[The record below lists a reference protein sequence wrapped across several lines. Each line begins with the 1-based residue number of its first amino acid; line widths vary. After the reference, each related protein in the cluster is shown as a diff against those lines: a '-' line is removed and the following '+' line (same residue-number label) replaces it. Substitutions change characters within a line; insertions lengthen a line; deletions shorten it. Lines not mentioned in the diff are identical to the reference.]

1 MKHPSLKQLQDYF
14 ENEES
19 SFNDE
24 QMKSHLD
31 SCDKCSAILSEMA
44 KVDILI
50 SKSSRSVVVSEEVK
64 INTLSNANA
73 LLAQIRQSKASKV
86 EKKEKRI
93 EKVNSVI
100 TDINELRKNALNE
113 LKFPALQAAAAML
126 VLGVVTEYARTSV
139 EIEEYKILNDEVTVV
154 YSELQGDKNEDY

>member
-14 ENEES
+14 ENEKS
-19 SFNDE
+19 NFNDD

-31 SCDKCSAILSEMA
+31 SCNKCSSILSEMA

-50 SKSSRSVVVSEEVK
+50 SKSNRSIEVSKEVK
-64 INTLSNANA
+64 VSTFNSANA
-73 LLAQIRQSKASKV
+73 LLAQMRQSKASKV
-86 EKKEKRI
+86 EKKEKRV

-113 LKFPALQAAAAML
+113 LKLPVLQAAAAML
-126 VLGVVTEYARTSV
+126 VLGIVTEYSRTSI
-139 EIEEYKILNDEVTVV
+139 EIKENKIFNDEVTVV
-154 YSELQGDKNEDY
+154 YSELQGENNEDN